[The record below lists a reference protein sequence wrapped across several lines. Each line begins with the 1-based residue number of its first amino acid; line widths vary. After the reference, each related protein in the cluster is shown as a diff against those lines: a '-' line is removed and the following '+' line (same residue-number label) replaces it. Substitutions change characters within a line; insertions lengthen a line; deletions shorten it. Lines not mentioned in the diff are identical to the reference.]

1 MKKKTINSDTSSQR
15 THVYLNLPPEA
26 EATLRVVAAL
36 NNVSVS
42 EYVRRLLLANLEGY
56 DKEREMV
63 RSFMEGHR

>member
-1 MKKKTINSDTSSQR
+1 MKKKTINSDMSSQR
-15 THVYLNLPPEA
+15 THVYLNLSPEN

-42 EYVRRLLLANLEGY
+42 EYVRRLLLANLEEY